1 MPISASNAITAKV
14 RAKFGAR
21 LTDQNYRDMMAL
33 GSVAEV
39 ASYLKTRTKY
49 AAALNDIRESA
60 VHRGNLERLLNEYY
74 LTEMSALCRFER
86 NVGDKMAAVLTLRE
100 ELKVVLDFLR
110 YLAVGK
116 PEQYL
121 LVSSAVSDSL
131 VSFDLRKMAASRNL
145 AELKTALGASP
156 FAKAIAGFAKADK
169 DKFDYTIVE
178 SVLNR
183 ELYEFEVNFVNKNF
197 SGAAKR
203 ELLDIIGMRADLQNA
218 MICYRAKKYFNTDN
232 GLILPQ
238 LIDTG
243 LYVSKTARAKMA
255 AAENADEVLEIL
267 KSTHYGEHFRK
278 NADMPIDKLCSFI
291 ICKKLSRFIRMSTS
305 PDVVS
310 LCYTGLMTIE
320 MNNVITIIEGVRYSL
335 PPESIKKMLIT
346 EGGD

>member
-86 NVGDKMAAVLTLRE
+86 NVGDKMAAVITLRE
-100 ELKVVLDFLR
+100 ELKVVLEFLR

-116 PEQYL
+116 PEEYL
-121 LVSSAVSDSL
+121 LVSSAVSDGL
-131 VSFDLRKMAASRNL
+131 VSFDIQKMAASRNL
-145 AELKTALGASP
+145 SELKTALGSSP

-183 ELYEFEVNFVNKNF
+183 ELYKFEVDFITKSF
-197 SGAAKR
+197 SGTAKK
-203 ELLDIIGMRADLQNA
+203 ELLNIIGMRADLQNA

-232 GLILPQ
+232 RLILPQ

-243 LYVSKTARAKMA
+243 LYISKTARAKMA

-267 KSTHYGEHFRK
+267 KRTHYGEHFRK
-278 NADMPIDKLCSFI
+278 NADMPIDKLSNFI
-291 ICKKLSRFIRMSTS
+291 ICKKLSRYIRMSTS